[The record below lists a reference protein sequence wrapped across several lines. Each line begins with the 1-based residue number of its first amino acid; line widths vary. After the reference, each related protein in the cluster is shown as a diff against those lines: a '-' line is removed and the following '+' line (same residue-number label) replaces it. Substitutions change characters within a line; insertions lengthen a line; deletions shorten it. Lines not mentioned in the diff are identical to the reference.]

1 MTRQTPQGNR
11 DTYSP
16 RAVLIALGVV
26 LLLVFGSLYLFYALR
41 ETSNLQDCVM
51 QGRSNCTEAVTA
63 Q

>member
-1 MTRQTPQGNR
+1 MTQQPPQGNR

-16 RAVLIALGVV
+16 RVVLIALGVV

-51 QGRSNCTEAVTA
+51 QGRTNCTEPVTA

>member
-1 MTRQTPQGNR
+1 MTQQPPQGNR

-16 RAVLIALGVV
+16 RVLLIALGVV

-41 ETSNLQDCVM
+41 ESSNLQDCVM
-51 QGRSNCTEAVTA
+51 QGRTNCTDPVTA